1 MLEIKHQEQG
11 TKGEFYIGEDG
22 HHLAE
27 MTYSW
32 AGNDKFIIDHT
43 WVDDSLRGQNVGR
56 LLVDQAVEFAR
67 TKDAKILPLCPFA
80 KSVFDKEP
88 SLHDV
93 LFNAR

>member
-1 MLEIKHQEQG
+1 MFEIKHNDTV

-32 AGNDKFIIDHT
+32 AGEDKFIIDHT

-56 LLVDQAVEFAR
+56 QLVDRAVALAR
-67 TKDAKILPLCPFA
+67 EKNVSILPLCPFA
-80 KSVFDKEP
+80 KSVFDKDT
-88 SLHDV
+88 SIHDV
-93 LFNAR
+93 LFK